1 MGTQPARK
9 GGPVPDDDDDV
20 LNIDADDLTE
30 EPLPPVLPDTAPT
43 LDLSLDDLSDEPPDA
58 NAFPA
63 VTPDQL
69 LADKKSI
76 TIRTLCTS
84 TGQPFRVR
92 YVEDQPG
99 LFVTHEV
106 TTGEAAVATEAGGA
120 GAVGDVQGSFGT
132 SKDYACPYCGS
143 QAIVV
148 CGKCGTDLCA
158 GTGGGKGHTITCPN
172 CKARIGSIGGA
183 ATSATGLLGG
193 GKGKGKR

>member
-1 MGTQPARK
+1 M
-9 GGPVPDDDDDV
+9 PDDDILD
-20 LNIDADDLTE
+20 IDAADLTE
-30 EPLPPVLPDTAPT
+30 EPLPPVQPDTSPT
-43 LDLSLDDLSDEPPDA
+43 LDLSLDDLNVESPDA
-58 NAFPA
+58 NTFPA

-69 LADKKSI
+69 LADRKSI

-84 TGQPFRVR
+84 TGRPFLVR
-92 YVEDQPG
+92 YAEDQPG

-106 TTGEAAVATEAGGA
+106 TTGEAANAAEATGP

-143 QAIVV
+143 QAIIV
-148 CGKCGTDLCA
+148 CGKCGTDLCV

-172 CKARIGSIGGA
+172 CKARIGSVGGA

-193 GKGKGKR
+193 GKGKKS